1 MSFLRGEST
10 VISFRLVNNLIIIE
24 ANIEANTGNLI
35 LDTGSD
41 GFFMDKQLSSASKK
55 VADFSTLN
63 GTQSA
68 ASFTV
73 KSLSVGNIS
82 KKNLEAYHTNLSHL
96 ETILSIDLAGI
107 IGVEL
112 FNPHSL
118 YIDYKN
124 KQIHFYKNE
133 PEVVWG
139 KSHRYADFFMLNN
152 IPVVKIKMEDQV
164 YHFIFDS
171 GASVHVFD
179 EFLVNK
185 HGQRFTKTEIP
196 VSFLTLEDSEAPEL
210 YYYLLK
216 DFTIGATVL
225 TDAKCLVKDF
235 SSLQIDS
242 GIPVHGII
250 SMSSLNQTGIVM
262 DFKKMK
268 IFY

>member
-1 MSFLRGEST
+1 MSSLRGEST
-10 VISFRLVNNLIIIE
+10 VIPFRLVNNLIVIE

-41 GFFMDKQLSSASKK
+41 GFFVDKRLSSASKK
-55 VADFSTLN
+55 DAGFSTLN
-63 GTQSA
+63 GTQNVS
-68 ASFTV
+68 SFTV
-73 KSLSVGNIS
+73 KSLTVGNIS

-118 YIDYKN
+118 YIDFEN
-124 KQIHFYKNE
+124 KEIHFYKKQ
-133 PEVVWG
+133 PERVWE
-139 KSHRYADFFMLNN
+139 KNHQHADFFMLNN
-152 IPVVKIKMEDQV
+152 IPIVKIKIEGYE

-171 GASVHVFD
+171 GASVHVVD
-179 EFLVNK
+179 ESLIKN
-185 HGQRFTKTEIP
+185 HDQRFTKTENP
-196 VSFLTLEDSEAPEL
+196 VSFVTLENSEAPEL

-216 DFTIGATVL
+216 DFTMGSTVL